1 VTTQSFAD
9 KVERAAAGDRSRIKE
24 LLGVE
29 PQYWNEPVFRI
40 DIAAADQR
48 NLRMPTGAESGANT
62 LFVPGGYTSGGV
74 PEAEID
80 PIPENRVSGRERCVA
95 G

>member
-1 VTTQSFAD
+1 MRS
-9 KVERAAAGDRSRIKE
+9 KRAAASFKNKVGCGIA
-24 LLGVE
+24 GG
-29 PQYWNEPVFRI
+29 F
-40 DIAAADQR
+40 AAADQR